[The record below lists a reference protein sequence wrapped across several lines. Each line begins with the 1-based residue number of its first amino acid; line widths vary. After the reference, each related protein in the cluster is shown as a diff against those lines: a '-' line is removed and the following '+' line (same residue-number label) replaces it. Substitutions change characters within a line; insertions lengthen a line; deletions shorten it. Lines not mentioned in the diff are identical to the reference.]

1 MVKKKRN
8 GTLNLN
14 LTIEEIDDTYNEN
27 DEAEISS
34 ADNGL
39 DISKFGIYILKEWM

>member
-14 LTIEEIDDTYNEN
+14 LTIEEIDDTYNES
-27 DEAEISS
+27 DEAEISG

-39 DISKFGIYILKEWM
+39 DISKFGIYILKE